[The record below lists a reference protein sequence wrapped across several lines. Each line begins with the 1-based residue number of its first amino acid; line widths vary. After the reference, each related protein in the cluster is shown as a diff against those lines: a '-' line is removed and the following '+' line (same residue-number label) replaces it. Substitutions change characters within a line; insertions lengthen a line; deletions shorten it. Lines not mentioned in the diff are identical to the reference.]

1 MKFEADF
8 HNFGQS
14 VQKIRRGSE
23 TTFQKPRPIYWEW
36 LFFGKNSPLSIFFN
50 DSTFSVSPAQ
60 TIFNLEIEMG
70 SDFKGSSR
78 EVIASSLPAI
88 SDHLYSLGVLLGYCY
103 ALGIRDLHRNN
114 VVMTKTHLQVID
126 AEVVLSRLL
135 LPHETLLLPFKEVG
149 PDLCGASSI
158 LNLENVSAEQAEIVL
173 RGYFDVFQCMT
184 LNLSGIQRTF
194 EEHRINFERI
204 PIRHILRD
212 TIHYRKAHENPPEI
226 PLFDSELVQ
235 LGRGDIPYFFKF
247 VGERHVHAY
256 TDRADNYSRV
266 ALPPMFEKGAAREAS
281 PPTDLLEAKRIEAL
295 MPTGLL
301 YIAKTLIRANDC
313 NVINPNFT
321 VTLRG
326 NQVSA
331 SVSGKTFSSSRS

>member
-23 TTFQKPRPIYWEW
+23 MTFQKPRPIYWEW

-78 EVIASSLPAI
+78 EVVSSSLPTT
-88 SDHLYSLGVLLGYCY
+88 SGHLYSLGVLLGYCY

-149 PDLCGASSI
+149 ADLCGASSI
-158 LNLENVSAEQAEIVL
+158 LNLENVSAKQAEIVL
-173 RGYFDVFQCMT
+173 RGYFDVFQCMAS
-184 LNLSGIQRTF
+184 NLIGIQRTF
-194 EEHRINFERI
+194 EEHQINFERI

-212 TIHYRKAHENPPEI
+212 TIHYRRAHENPPEI
-226 PLFDSELVQ
+226 PLFESEVVQ

-247 VGERHVHAY
+247 VGESDVHAY

-266 ALPPMFEKGAAREAS
+266 PLPPMFEKGAAREATS
-281 PPTDLLEAKRIEAL
+281 PRNLLDSKRIEVL

-301 YIAKTLIRANDC
+301 YIAKTLIRANGC
-313 NVINPNFT
+313 NIVNPDFS
-321 VTLRG
+321 VTLLG

-331 SVSGKTFSSSRS
+331 SVSGQIFSSTRS